1 MTLKVDGTNGVL
13 QAYDYQVS
21 TTGFS
26 YTFAAGVNVLVMN
39 PAGTLATGTITMPA
53 APADG
58 MTITISS
65 TKLISALT
73 LNGNTGQT
81 VVSGVTVL
89 PANQATTYVYR
100 LSNTSWY
107 PTTTVATNVP
117 ATPAGG
123 SIITSGTAV
132 ASTSGTAIDFTG
144 IPSWVKRVTVMLNGV
159 STGTAVGNL
168 LFQVGSGSIVTTGYL
183 TVSSSITTTVGTST
197 NTSGFL
203 VALSTASCLFYGTA
217 IFTNITGN
225 TWVGNVTISDS
236 SIPRT
241 SIATGSIALG
251 GALDRVRITT
261 TSADTF
267 DAGLI
272 NILYE

>member
-1 MTLKVDGTNGVL
+1 MGVKLVASSGGSVELVPTNT
-13 QAYDYQVS
+13 AS
-21 TTGFS
+21 NFTAT
-26 YTFAAGVNVLVMN
+26 M
-39 PAGTLATGTITMPA
+39 PAGTG
-53 APADG
+53 
-58 MTITISS
+58 
-65 TKLISALT
+65 
-73 LNGNTGQT
+73 
-81 VVSGVTVL
+81 
-89 PANQATTYVYR
+89 
-100 LSNTSWY
+100 
-107 PTTTVATNVP
+107 TVAVQGVSTNIV
-117 ATPAGG
+117 
-123 SIITSGTAV
+123 SGTAV

-159 STGTAVGNL
+159 STGTAVGNF

-203 VALSTASCLFYGTA
+203 VALSTTSCLFYGTMV
-217 IFTNITGN
+217 FTNITGN
-225 TWVGNVTISDS
+225 TWVGNGTISDS

-241 SIATGSIALG
+241 SITTGSIALG

-267 DAGLI
+267 DAGSI